1 MVSVGGVE
9 SDVDGWNVVM
19 RLIVPDDVVIVSRI
33 DDTQSIDILGTVP
46 KQNLWPLAEF
56 GR

>member
-19 RLIVPDDVVIVSRI
+19 RLIVPDDVVIVSRQI
-33 DDTQSIDILGTVP
+33 VPDDVFIALVSS
-46 KQNLWPLAEF
+46 LWAF
-56 GR
+56 V